1 MAGSI
6 VTGIV
11 VLVIAGFAVFAV
23 VSLRDK
29 DKKEEKKEEGGN
41 SKVKDIVDKIRPT
54 KPVPADAPKIYIRT
68 KPDEPYTE
76 YKMKKS
82 RITIGRKNCDINID
96 SEIVENRHI
105 IIEKHMTDNAM
116 YYVLQNCSR
125 INPVA
130 YRDKAA
136 KKHVYMN
143 YNETVVLSGRDVFHI
158 GRDIKIGTKTQEIE
172 YVDSDSDRERDKE
185 EGNSASRI
193 MWEYRSSTHRNSE
206 RVYNDD
212 DIEGI

>member
-1 MAGSI
+1 MEGAI
-6 VTGIV
+6 VTGVV
-11 VLVIAGFAVFAV
+11 VLVIVGFAVFAV

-29 DKKEEKKEEGGN
+29 DKKAEKKEEGGN
-41 SKVKDIVDKIRPT
+41 SKAKDMMDKIRPT
-54 KPVPADAPKIYIRT
+54 RPVPADAPKIYIRT
-68 KPDEPYTE
+68 RPDEPYTE

-96 SEIVENRHI
+96 NEIVENRHI
-105 IIEKHMTDNAM
+105 IIEKHMTDTKM

-125 INPVA
+125 VNPVA
-130 YRDKAA
+130 YRDKTA

-143 YNETVVLSGRDVFHI
+143 YNETVVLSGKDVFHI

-172 YVDSDSDRERDKE
+172 YVDTDSDRECDKE
-185 EGNSASRI
+185 DGNSLSRI
-193 MWEYRSSTHRNSE
+193 MWEYRRSAHQNSE

-212 DIEGI
+212 DIKGL

>member
-11 VLVIAGFAVFAV
+11 VLVIVGFAVFAA

-29 DKKEEKKEEGGN
+29 DKNTEKKEESGN
-41 SKVKDIVDKIRPT
+41 SKVKDIVDKVRPNR
-54 KPVPADAPKIYIRT
+54 PVPADAPKIYIRT

-76 YKMKKS
+76 YKMRKS

-105 IIEKHMTDNAM
+105 IIEKHMTDDAM

-136 KKHVYMN
+136 KKHVNMN
-143 YNETVVLSGRDVFHI
+143 YNETVVLSGKDVFHI

-193 MWEYRSSTHRNSE
+193 MWKYRSSTHQNSE